1 MPNEGRLVVLLDG
14 RPLPDAAAH
23 ALWVRFSAYMGEH
36 EGDFAG
42 FAQQEGFAS
51 AKAESRGG
59 KAFLVLKSRS

>member
-1 MPNEGRLVVLLDG
+1 MPSAGRLVVLLDG
-14 RPLPDAAAH
+14 RPLPDAEGRP
-23 ALWVRFSAYMGEH
+23 LWVRFSAYMGEH

-42 FAQQEGFAS
+42 FARQEGFAS